1 MAAIYTVDQA
11 LQKDDYY
18 SAVIRAV
25 KYENTIQALLKRGPK
40 PEQWKQEIEVEGA
53 TPAYDLSAAEGGD
66 FDESGLA
73 ARTNAV
79 LEVQLQ
85 KFRSKRGY
93 MVTDETKLLPGYTEA
108 KGEKA
113 LARAQRRDAEE
124 VVRSIELALG
134 STQEAVARG
143 SASNVV
149 PKTRGMMS
157 WLAMGTHSVQAIP
170 SAVKPTVHIDTKV
183 TDSTIFTENKFKEAL
198 LAAALT
204 IGDGHLSLTGLCG
217 LKLKAAMSEWL
228 GKATA
233 TNGLDT
239 VLRRSEPKSKKIELI
254 CDEFAYDAVTVR
266 TLVCNSLNVT
276 FNGSNAVTLTDA
288 NLCAGA
294 FIRPEFWT
302 IDTLLPLTNR
312 TLENK
317 GGGERGYHEA
327 ILRLACRNPL
337 GQFSITHNAN
347 AQSTTITTD
356 GLTAEE
362 RAALG

>member
-11 LQKDDYY
+11 LQVNDYY
-18 SAVIRAV
+18 AAVIRAV
-25 KYENTIQALLKRGPK
+25 KYENTIQAILKRGPK

-53 TPAYDLSAAEGGD
+53 TPAFDLAAPEGGD
-66 FDESGLA
+66 FDENGLT

-79 LEVQLQ
+79 LEVQLE
-85 KFRSKRGY
+85 KFRSTRGY

-113 LARAQRRDAEE
+113 LARAQRKDAEE

-143 SASNVV
+143 TGTNVV
-149 PKTRGMMS
+149 PKTRGMMK
-157 WLAMGTHSVQAIP
+157 WLDTASHTVQPIP
-170 SAVKPTVHIDTKV
+170 NAVMPTIHLKSKITDPTV
-183 TDSTIFTENKFKEAL
+183 FTEADFKDAL
-198 LAAALT
+198 TAAAVS

-217 LKLKAAMSEWL
+217 IKLKRAMSEWL
-228 GKATA
+228 GKAT
-233 TNGLDT
+233 TTTGMDT
-239 VLRRSEPKSKKIELI
+239 ILSRSEPKSKKIELI

-276 FNGSNAVTLTDA
+276 FSGSGQVVLSDTNY
-288 NLCAGA
+288 CAGA

-302 IDTLLPLTNR
+302 IDTLLALTNR

-337 GQFSITHNAN
+337 GQFSITHDAE
-347 AQSTTITTD
+347 AAATTKT
-356 GLTAEE
+356 GC
-362 RAALG
+362 

>member
-1 MAAIYTVDQA
+1 MAGIYTVDQA

-143 SASNVV
+143 TGTSVV
-149 PKTRGMMS
+149 PKTRGIMS
-157 WLAMGTHSVQAIP
+157 WLSTSTHSVQPIP
-170 SAVKPTVHIDTKV
+170 TAVMPTIHLESKV
-183 TDSTIFTENKFKEAL
+183 TDPTIFTEADFKDAL
-198 LAAALT
+198 TAAAVS

-217 LKLKAAMSEWL
+217 IKLKRAMSEWL
-228 GKATA
+228 GKATT

-239 VLRRSEPKSKKIELI
+239 LLRRSEPKSKKIELI
-254 CDEFAYDAVTVR
+254 CDEFSYDAVTVR

-276 FNGSNAVTLTDA
+276 FSGTSAVTLDDG
-288 NLCAGA
+288 NYCAGA

-302 IDTLLPLTNR
+302 IDTLQALTNR

-337 GQFSITHNAN
+337 GQFSITHDSSA
-347 AQSTTITTD
+347 ASTTKT
-356 GLTAEE
+356 GC
-362 RAALG
+362 